1 MMLNISITNKN
12 YIIDDREIIRGGIS
26 YMVDTLDSILQD
38 YPEHSLYLIVG
49 SDVFDHVTKWKDFGK
64 IMQICNIIILCRNKK
79 INHHQNIKKIAKY
92 TISEDLTMFHGD
104 SYGKVYYEE
113 TSLVDISS
121 TELRKKI
128 SSNKKVSGL
137 ITSQLES
144 WISAH
149 KIY

>member
-1 MMLNISITNKN
+1 
-12 YIIDDREIIRGGIS
+12 
-26 YMVDTLDSILQD
+26 
-38 YPEHSLYLIVG
+38 
-49 SDVFDHVTKWKDFGK
+49 
-64 IMQICNIIILCRNKK
+64 
-79 INHHQNIKKIAKY
+79 
-92 TISEDLTMFHGD
+92 MFHGD